1 MVVVPKKNGAIR
13 ICVDLKP
20 LNENVLREV
29 HPLPKVDDTLA
40 QLAGAQVFSKL
51 DANSGFWQIPLAKNS
66 RHLTTFITPFGR
78 YCMPFGISSAPEHSQ
93 KRMSEILSG
102 LDGVLCLMDDV
113 LVFGKDKEEHDERL
127 MAALK
132 RIEAAGATLNPSKCE
147 FRKQQLKFLG
157 HLVDGEGIRA
167 DPNKTSAITEMKPPT
182 NISELRRFMG
192 MINQLGKFSHN
203 LADLTQPLRQ
213 LLSKKSAW
221 LWGPDQDQAFAN
233 VKAELAKP
241 TVLTLYD
248 PLAPTKVSADASSYG
263 LGAVL
268 MQKSD
273 SQWRPVAYASR
284 SMTET
289 ERRYK
294 SDSQWRPVAYASRS
308 MTETERRYAQIEKE
322 ALATTWVCE
331 KFSTYILGMKFLIE
345 TDHKPLAPLLGTKHL
360 DSLPPRVLR
369 FRLRLT
375 RFDYSI
381 MHVPGKLLYTADTLS
396 RAPCTSVQNDVR
408 LQDEAEAVMDLYVA
422 HLPASTER
430 LNEYRKAQ
438 AEDHICSSVVKYC
451 RNGWPEKNLGSDI
464 KPYWRVR
471 GELTVDKD
479 NLLLYNQRIVV
490 PKALQRPTLDK
501 IHTGHQGV
509 QRCRLRANTSVWWP
523 GLSHEVENM
532 VKQCPICAR
541 DSVPRKEPMIPAQ
554 LPDYPWQKI
563 GTDLFHLKGVTY
575 LVVVDY
581 FSRYPEV
588 QKLSN
593 TTSHGITAV
602 LKTIFSRF
610 GIPETVVSDN
620 GPQYSSRDFAEFA
633 EAYDFTHVT
642 SSPLFAQSNGQA
654 E

>member
-1 MVVVPKKNGAIR
+1 M
-13 ICVDLKP
+13 
-20 LNENVLREV
+20 
-29 HPLPKVDDTLA
+29 
-40 QLAGAQVFSKL
+40 
-51 DANSGFWQIPLAKNS
+51 
-66 RHLTTFITPFGR
+66 
-78 YCMPFGISSAPEHSQ
+78 
-93 KRMSEILSG
+93 
-102 LDGVLCLMDDV
+102 
-113 LVFGKDKEEHDERL
+113 
-127 MAALK
+127 
-132 RIEAAGATLNPSKCE
+132 
-147 FRKQQLKFLG
+147 FLG
-157 HLVDGEGIRA
+157 HLVDTEGIRA
-167 DPNKTSAITEMKPPT
+167 DPSKTSAITEMEPPT

-192 MINQLGKFSHN
+192 MVNQLGKFSLN

-213 LLSKKSAW
+213 LLSKKSTW

-248 PLAPTKVSADASSYG
+248 PLAPTKVSADASSHG

-268 MQKSD
+268 MQ
-273 SQWRPVAYASR
+273 
-284 SMTET
+284 
-289 ERRYK
+289 K

-322 ALATTWVCE
+322 ALATTWACE

-345 TDHKPLAPLLGTKHL
+345 TDHKPLVPLLGTKHL
-360 DSLPPRVLR
+360 DNLPPRVLR
-369 FRLRLT
+369 FRLRLA

-396 RAPCTSVQNDVR
+396 RAPSTSVQNDER
-408 LQDEAEAVMDLYVA
+408 LQDEAEAVMELYVT

-464 KPYWRVR
+464 KPYWKVR

-479 NLLLYNQRIVV
+479 NLLLFNKRIVV
-490 PKALQRPTLDK
+490 PKALQSQTLQK
-501 IHTGHQGV
+501 IHTGHQGI
-509 QRCRLRANTSVWWP
+509 QRSRVRANTSVWWP

-541 DSVPRKEPMIPAQ
+541 DMVPRKEPMIPSE

-563 GTDLFHLKGVTY
+563 GTDLFHLKGATY
-575 LVVVDY
+575 LLVVDY

-593 TTSHGITAV
+593 TTSQGVITV

-610 GIPETVVSDN
+610 GIPEIIVSDN
-620 GPQYSSRDFAEFA
+620 GPQYSSTEFDEFT
-633 EAYDFTHVT
+633 EAYDFTHVP
-642 SSPLFAQSNGQA
+642 SSPLFAQRV
-654 E
+654 

>member
-78 YCMPFGISSAPEHSQ
+78 YCFNKMPFGISSAPEHFQ

-113 LVFGKDKEEHDERL
+113 LVFGKDKKEHDERL

-132 RIEAAGATLNPSKCE
+132 RIEAAGATLNPSKRK

-192 MINQLGKFSHN
+192 MVNQLGKFSHN

-213 LLSKKSAW
+213 LLSKKSTW

-289 ERRYK
+289 ERRY
-294 SDSQWRPVAYASRS
+294 
-308 MTETERRYAQIEKE
+308 AQIEKE
-322 ALATTWVCE
+322 ALATTW
-331 KFSTYILGMKFLIE
+331 
-345 TDHKPLAPLLGTKHL
+345 A
-360 DSLPPRVLR
+360 
-369 FRLRLT
+369 
-375 RFDYSI
+375 
-381 MHVPGKLLYTADTLS
+381 
-396 RAPCTSVQNDVR
+396 
-408 LQDEAEAVMDLYVA
+408 
-422 HLPASTER
+422 
-430 LNEYRKAQ
+430 
-438 AEDHICSSVVKYC
+438 
-451 RNGWPEKNLGSDI
+451 
-464 KPYWRVR
+464 
-471 GELTVDKD
+471 
-479 NLLLYNQRIVV
+479 
-490 PKALQRPTLDK
+490 
-501 IHTGHQGV
+501 
-509 QRCRLRANTSVWWP
+509 
-523 GLSHEVENM
+523 
-532 VKQCPICAR
+532 
-541 DSVPRKEPMIPAQ
+541 
-554 LPDYPWQKI
+554 
-563 GTDLFHLKGVTY
+563 
-575 LVVVDY
+575 
-581 FSRYPEV
+581 
-588 QKLSN
+588 
-593 TTSHGITAV
+593 
-602 LKTIFSRF
+602 
-610 GIPETVVSDN
+610 
-620 GPQYSSRDFAEFA
+620 
-633 EAYDFTHVT
+633 
-642 SSPLFAQSNGQA
+642 
-654 E
+654 